1 MYSLFVCFKKKAA
14 KMLREEDKCNLL
26 ISDYYNCHCV
36 HVSMIMPF
44 FPLYCSS
51 LKELI

>member
-1 MYSLFVCFKKKAA
+1 
-14 KMLREEDKCNLL
+14 MLREEDKCNLL

-44 FPLYCSS
+44 FSFVL
-51 LKELI
+51 LKSQRTDMTAET

>member
-1 MYSLFVCFKKKAA
+1 
-14 KMLREEDKCNLL
+14 MLREEDKCNLL